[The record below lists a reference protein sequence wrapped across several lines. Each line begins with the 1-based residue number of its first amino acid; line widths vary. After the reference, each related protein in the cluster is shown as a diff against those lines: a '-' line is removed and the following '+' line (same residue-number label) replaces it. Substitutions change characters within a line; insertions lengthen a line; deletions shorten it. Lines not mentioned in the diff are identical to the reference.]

1 MTETAPGEGTYE
13 TSVANA
19 FILDGLAGPPM
30 GTRTGRYFLVG
41 GLLMM
46 TGQRTATPTDKTA
59 LTWSVHVSDAGRTIS
74 LNNFGSVTVVLTKS

>member
-1 MTETAPGEGTYE
+1 LTETAPGEGTYE

-46 TGQRTATPTDKTA
+46 TGQRTATP
-59 LTWSVHVSDAGRTIS
+59 S
-74 LNNFGSVTVVLTKS
+74 LRRRPHDLAEQLRLGDGGADEVV